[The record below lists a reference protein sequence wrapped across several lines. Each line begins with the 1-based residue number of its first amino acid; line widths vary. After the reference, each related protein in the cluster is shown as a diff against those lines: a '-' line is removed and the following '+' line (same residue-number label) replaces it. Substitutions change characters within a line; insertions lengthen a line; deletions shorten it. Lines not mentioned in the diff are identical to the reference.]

1 MVGKIVN
8 RLIYKVNNVINLI
21 NLKRKKI
28 EYGSGLIINGLIK
41 LHGDGKIVFGKNV
54 RVNSSERSNPIGG
67 MEHTVISVY
76 APGNLSIGN
85 NVGMSNVA
93 INCRTSVIIEENV
106 LIGGSVKIYDS
117 DFHSL
122 DYTVRGKGRDI
133 DVPKTKEVRIQQ
145 GAFIGAHSIIMKG
158 VSVGKHSIIGAGSV
172 LTKSVPDNEIWAGNP
187 AKFIRKIEEK

>member
-1 MVGKIVN
+1 MVGKIAN
-8 RLIYKVNNVINLI
+8 RLIHKVNNVINLI

-76 APGNLSIGN
+76 APGNLSIGD